1 MFRVVLLLLT
11 VYSCNGWRRPLLLH
25 GRLEHGMLPPP
36 HVERPAGIVGEEQ
49 WLSQQLDHFDS
60 QNDMTWQQRYF
71 VNESH
76 WTDKANGPVFL
87 MLGGEGPADPIWL
100 ATNTD
105 MMKNAERYGALA
117 LMIEHRYIAVVIPV
131 LTITSDSIYDNIVG
145 FMVRVI
151 LQHL

>member
-1 MFRVVLLLLT
+1 MFRVAIVLLLLA
-11 VYSCNGWRRPLLLH
+11 VYKCSGWRRPLLLH

-36 HVERPAGIVGEEQ
+36 QVERSAGMVGEEQ
-49 WLSQQLDHFDS
+49 WFAQQLDHFDS

-76 WTDKANGPVFL
+76 WTNRANGPVFL

-105 MMKNAERYGALA
+105 IMRNAEKYGALA
-117 LMIEHRYIAVVIPV
+117 IMIEHRYVA
-131 LTITSDSIYDNIVG
+131 
-145 FMVRVI
+145 VI
-151 LQHL
+151 LLLFLL